1 MFIFYVLCCKPQLT
15 AITMQYYVYKTFK
28 LGVISQLGVVN
39 ECSLFQT
46 FLNNLL
52 HLLSRD
58 GCGDIFHK
66 NLQENG
72 HTQKKKNSEEE
83 KWSRQNKLSL
93 RTQKCTGMA
102 LVNPELNHGV
112 EIPDSSMQA
121 DFCLRILIQFGISH
135 SHYLFASYF
144 FVNVINAY
152 PVVGQ
157 CHLSGTDKD
166 HLYIL
171 IVEEFATLK
180 WRLHLSSLY

>member
-58 GCGDIFHK
+58 GCGDVFHK

-102 LVNPELNHGV
+102 LVNSELNHGV
-112 EIPDSSMQA
+112 EIPDSSMQD
-121 DFCLRILIQFGISH
+121 DF
-135 SHYLFASYF
+135 LFKNF
-144 FVNVINAY
+144 NTVWNQPF
-152 PVVGQ
+152 P
-157 CHLSGTDKD
+157 LSLCKLLFCKCYKCIPCGGTVPSIWD
-166 HLYIL
+166 
-171 IVEEFATLK
+171 
-180 WRLHLSSLY
+180 